1 MLFNFFVRFRAR
13 PITKSI
19 GNKPNLSKLSF
30 DQEGILA
37 GKQGKAAQ
45 CQNKPRTIFGVQD
58 GCCIVCPMSDM
69 LPPLS
74 ERLKWGLLVRL
85 PRWAKHSRAIPVCPT
100 VLLLR
105 AGLFRIYAVPN
116 KIYVLGGDQ
125 EIFLSVSSS
134 TPDIL
139 KPSLQILIAAFLSRF
154 I

>member
-85 PRWAKHSRAIPVCPT
+85 PDRAKHKRAIPVCPT
-100 VLLLR
+100 VLLDIIIVWNF
-105 AGLFRIYAVPN
+105 FR
-116 KIYVLGGDQ
+116 KDQ
-125 EIFLSVSSS
+125 EIFFSVSSII
-134 TPDIL
+134 PDIRI
-139 KPSLQILIAAFLSRF
+139 PSLHILIAAFLSRSIRF
-154 I
+154 PHAHS